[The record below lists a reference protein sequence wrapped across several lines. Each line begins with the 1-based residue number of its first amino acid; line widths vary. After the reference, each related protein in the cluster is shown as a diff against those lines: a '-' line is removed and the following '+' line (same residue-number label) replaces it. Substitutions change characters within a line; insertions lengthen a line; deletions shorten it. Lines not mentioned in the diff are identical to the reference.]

1 MKKSEVLLN
10 EAKKD
15 LQMGNYNKAAS
26 AIYFSVRK
34 ELVEVLEKMNL
45 TVPRRDDKLRNILKS
60 FGYLEE
66 AEYFMQLYE
75 LRKKADY
82 YDERG

>member
-45 TVPRRDDKLRNILKS
+45 TVPRRDDKLRKEFWI
-60 FGYLEE
+60 F
-66 AEYFMQLYE
+66 
-75 LRKKADY
+75 R
-82 YDERG
+82 RG